1 MGNRAYGLIE
11 PVDSAFDWIKWF
23 EPSLLA
29 AALGGDGGAASAAV
43 RGWRDGDSVACCHA
57 DDTLGPERATPA
69 VRGASSSESAQW
81 VAPPRPRIRR
91 GRDLACARVRLSAP
105 ARRKQCDDLAPGRR
119 PTLRSA

>member
-1 MGNRAYGLIE
+1 MT
-11 PVDSAFDWIKWF
+11 VW
-23 EPSLLA
+23 LA
-29 AALGGDGGAASAAV
+29 VTPTTRSDR
-43 RGWRDGDSVACCHA
+43 RG
-57 DDTLGPERATPA
+57 PPA

-119 PTLRSA
+119 PTLRSAQNLLYLR